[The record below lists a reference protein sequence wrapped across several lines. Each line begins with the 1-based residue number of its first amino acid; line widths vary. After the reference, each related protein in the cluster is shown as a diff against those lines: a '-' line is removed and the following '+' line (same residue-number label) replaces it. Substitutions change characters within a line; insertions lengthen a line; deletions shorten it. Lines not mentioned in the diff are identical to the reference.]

1 MTTAVIEAQDSII
14 TASVSTEYIA
24 NGVKDVLYQSSE
36 TSTHI
41 VLPTQEYVL
50 VDKETST
57 VVLAGGIGPP
67 GISEEEIMYS
77 KRIDFI
83 SDNELYR
90 GEAAVGSAESSAVWR
105 IRKIVIGNDGDV
117 TETWASGT
125 ANFDKVWVNRT
136 LLTYS

>member
-1 MTTAVIEAQDSII
+1 MTTAVIEVQESVI
-14 TASVSTEYIA
+14 ASTTSTEYVS

-41 VLPTQEYVL
+41 VLPTQEYIL

-67 GISEEEIMYS
+67 GVSEEDIMYS

-83 SDNELYR
+83 SDSELYR

-125 ANFDKVWVNRT
+125 ANFDKVWNDRVSF
-136 LLTYS
+136 TYI